1 MLSFNQLE
9 EEIISVCENH
19 REIIATYVF
28 GSRAMGKHKRGS
40 DVDIALLLND
50 REESDFQYLE
60 FKVKLERALNINVDL
75 IILNNAGEILKHQ
88 IRKYGKIIFDSNP
101 EIRKQWEVLS
111 RKLFQDFLYLH
122 YIYMKKIYAHY
133 GVENG

>member
-1 MLSFNQLE
+1 MLSSNELE
-9 EEIISVCENH
+9 KEIISVCENH
-19 REIIATYVF
+19 REIIAAYVF
-28 GSRAMGKHKRGS
+28 GSRAMGKYKRGS

-50 REESDFQYLE
+50 SEAGDFQYLE

-88 IRKYGKIIFDSNP
+88 IRKYSKIIFDRNP
-101 EIRKQWEVLS
+101 KMRKQWEVLS

-122 YIYMKKIYAHY
+122 RIYMKKLYAHY

>member
-1 MLSFNQLE
+1 MLSFNELE

-19 REIIATYVF
+19 REIIAAYVF
-28 GSRAMGKHKRGS
+28 GSRAMGKYKRGS

-50 REESDFQYLE
+50 REARDFQYLE

-88 IRKYGKIIFDSNP
+88 IRKNGKIIFERNSKM
-101 EIRKQWEVLS
+101 RKQWEVLS

-122 YIYMKKIYAHY
+122 RIYMKKLYAHY